1 MSVSEIS
8 FCIDCGNSVK
18 GSKYCSKCG
27 KEVVRTA
34 LDPEENNVDL
44 KENNQVKKT
53 KLFKTHIE
61 KTENDSNNRIDFKE
75 TEDIGS
81 VTHYNGKPFTGV
93 GFRLYNNGGIKSEV
107 SLLNGLAHGMTKFY
121 NEKGEVVETSLF
133 EKDKETVSASAM
145 KKKETLKK
153 SSNNWAQIWVTL
165 TFPALGVFFNNP
177 VNMDGNPI
185 EIFMDV
191 TVSLFITGFV
201 VSFCLLIAWLT
212 NLVIKAKSFWNIALI
227 ISVCLSL
234 LLGLGAFAK
243 T

>member
-27 KEVVRTA
+27 KEVVSTA
-34 LDPEENNVDL
+34 LDPEENNVGL

-75 TEDIGS
+75 
-81 VTHYNGKPFTGV
+81 
-93 GFRLYNNGGIKSEV
+93 
-107 SLLNGLAHGMTKFY
+107 
-121 NEKGEVVETSLF
+121 KGEVVETSLF

-145 KKKETLKK
+145 NKEETLKK

-191 TVSLFITGFV
+191 TASLFITGFV